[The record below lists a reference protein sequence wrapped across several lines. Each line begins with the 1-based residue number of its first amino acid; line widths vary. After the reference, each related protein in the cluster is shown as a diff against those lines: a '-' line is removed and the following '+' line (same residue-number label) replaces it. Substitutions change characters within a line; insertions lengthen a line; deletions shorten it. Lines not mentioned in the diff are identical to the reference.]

1 MPKRARPLDRDAREE
16 ADEAPA
22 AAPPAPDPS
31 TDLLAMQRGAGNAA
45 VSRML
50 STGGP
55 ATIARWKDLGTESW
69 KIPSLTRRKMTV
81 WTGTKDEWKSRLDNM
96 DDEDEYKDD
105 IWGFLTVSNDPSIVG
120 RKKPPPHISND
131 AAGVEYQNTIE
142 RAPTQAEKLAF
153 MQALF
158 ESGDD
163 LDLWHGGTWE
173 GGPFSRYADIEL
185 SKFIANNQDLYL
197 VAMAQ
202 EGRPID
208 AKGAGA
214 IATQGGKQATMAMIT
229 NAGAT
234 AHKGVD
240 LLITA
245 SRKPEGQERESAH
258 AVAYELIRNSG
269 RTIAAT
275 LKAHDARVQFEQGV
289 VAAVFD
295 HVWGLVPGGGQIASA
310 GKAVLK
316 YGLGEALKKASED
329 DAPGA
334 QAEQINTEVVV
345 TCNKLVHAGEM
356 KSAEM
361 QDAINGFEAVRKG

>member
-1 MPKRARPLDRDAREE
+1 VPNRSPRHDTTEEAEQQAAVATKTAPPPDRARE
-16 ADEAPA
+16 
-22 AAPPAPDPS
+22 
-31 TDLLAMQRGAGNAA
+31 LLALQQGAGNAA

-50 STGGP
+50 TTGGP
-55 ATIARWKDLGTESW
+55 ASIARWKYLGEEAWT
-69 KIPSLTRRKMTV
+69 IPSLTRRSMKV
-81 WTGTKDEWKSRLDNM
+81 WTATKEEWKRMLSNM
-96 DDEDEYKDD
+96 DDEDEYKDN

-120 RKKPPPHISND
+120 RTRPPRHISND
-131 AAGVEYQNTIE
+131 AAGVSYANTID
-142 RAPTQAEKLAF
+142 RVPSSAEKLAF
-153 MQALF
+153 LEALF

-173 GGPFSRYADIEL
+173 GGPFVHFADEEL

-197 VAMAQ
+197 LAMAQ
-202 EGRPID
+202 QGRPVSGKD
-208 AKGAGA
+208 TQAVAE
-214 IATQGGKQATMAMIT
+214 QGGKKATLAMIT

-240 LLITA
+240 LLVAA
-245 SRKPEGQERESAH
+245 SRKEDGTPKEVAH
-258 AVAYELIRNSG
+258 AQAYELIRNSG
-269 RTIAAT
+269 RTINAA

-295 HVWGLVPGGGQIASA
+295 HVWGLIPGGGQIASA

-329 DAPGA
+329 DAPGD
-334 QAEQINTEVVV
+334 QAEAINTEFVV
-345 TCNKLVHAGEM
+345 TCNKLVQTGEM

-361 QDAINGFEAVRKG
+361 QDAINGFEAVRK